1 MKTSRDYYEVLGV
14 TRSANAEDIKKAY
27 RQLALKYHP
36 DRNPGDKKAEEMF
49 KEAAEAYAVLSD
61 RQKRMLEFIQRFT
74 ADSGY
79 PPSIREIGDAAD
91 ISSTSVVNYNLNR
104 LVEEGFLSRDQNV
117 SRGLRLTDKLG
128 RAAERLTNIVR
139 VPLVGRIFAGEP
151 VLLPGT
157 DSPVFGA
164 DEAIEITR
172 GLLPSDNGLFA
183 LQVKGDSMI
192 DAMVSDGDIVVI
204 AGGRTGTLGELAI
217 AYDEG
222 RLIGVLTGTGGIT
235 GIVEEILRVSGKET
249 GACVIYD
256 DDPVKLVDRLIHYYH
271 TQHFRK
277 PSCFCDARAEG

>member
-1 MKTSRDYYEVLGV
+1 MTKG
-14 TRSANAEDIKKAY
+14 K
-27 RQLALKYHP
+27 
-36 DRNPGDKKAEEMF
+36 
-49 KEAAEAYAVLSD
+49 LSD

-74 ADSGY
+74 TDSGY

-139 VPLVGRIFAGEP
+139 VPLVGRIFASEP

-192 DAMVSDGDIVVI
+192 DAMVSDGDIVVM
-204 AGGRTGTLGELAI
+204 
-217 AYDEG
+217 
-222 RLIGVLTGTGGIT
+222 
-235 GIVEEILRVSGKET
+235 
-249 GACVIYD
+249 
-256 DDPVKLVDRLIHYYH
+256 
-271 TQHFRK
+271 
-277 PSCFCDARAEG
+277 ARADDWRNGDMVAVWLRDREETTLKHIYREGSRVRLQPANPTMQPIYIDNPESLEVQGKVMLVVRQLN

>member
-1 MKTSRDYYEVLGV
+1 MTKG
-14 TRSANAEDIKKAY
+14 K
-27 RQLALKYHP
+27 
-36 DRNPGDKKAEEMF
+36 
-49 KEAAEAYAVLSD
+49 LSD

-104 LVEEGFLSRDQNV
+104 LVEEGFLTRDQNV

-128 RAAERLTNIVR
+128 RAAEHLTNIVR
-139 VPLVGRIFAGEP
+139 VPLVGRIFASEP

-192 DAMVSDGDIVVI
+192 DAMVSDGDIVVMTK
-204 AGGRTGTLGELAI
+204 ADEWRNGDMVAVWLRDREETTLKHI
-217 AYDEG
+217 YREG
-222 RLIGVLTGTGGIT
+222 SRVRLQPANPTMQPIYVDNPETLE
-235 GIVEEILRVSGKET
+235 VQGK
-249 GACVIYD
+249 VM
-256 DDPVKLVDRLIHYYH
+256 LVVRQLN
-271 TQHFRK
+271 
-277 PSCFCDARAEG
+277 